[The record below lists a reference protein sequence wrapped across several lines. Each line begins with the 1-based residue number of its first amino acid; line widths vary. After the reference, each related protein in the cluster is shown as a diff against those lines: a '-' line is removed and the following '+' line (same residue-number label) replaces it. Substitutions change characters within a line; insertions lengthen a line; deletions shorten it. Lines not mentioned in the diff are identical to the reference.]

1 MTCNILKVTHKPI
14 SWVGQHKTK
23 LATEVLLEFAKH
35 FSQFWAIITQEVV
48 SYIMSSVEVF
58 VTKMIID
65 KRKLL

>member
-1 MTCNILKVTHKPI
+1 MQYTTSHAQAHLLGGTMQDK
-14 SWVGQHKTK
+14 
-23 LATEVLLEFAKH
+23 ATVVLLDFAKH

-65 KRKLL
+65 KRKLP